1 MNFSAVVKRILKEKD
16 LTASDLARMI
26 GYTPQYIHDLL
37 AGNRRWNETTINKTC
52 EALGIEVLIVP
63 KEIKNEKEVI

>member
-1 MNFSAVVKRILKEKD
+1 VNFSAVVKRILKEKD

-52 EALGIEVLIVP
+52 EALVP